1 MILLL
6 LSICIHIIVKYL
18 LLLLVLILLLH
29 LVSGGATP
37 DSHQVVLLVV
47 VALGLIVLH
56 LEQVIVLL
64 LRIAIGGVRDHRLS
78 LRGLLLLLLDHVE
91 TLTLGTRGLQGRQF
105 IHGSPHVVLDGLL
118 LGGEG
123 GVLLRE
129 FVSLRDLT
137 SHLWWVV
144 TMNNGILLKVEK
156 IVILFG
162 VNEVAII
169 LFDDRLLMITLD
181 FIWGG
186 MHLIVDESLPL
197 KEVLPPLLL
206 LDQLLRLAI
215 ALL

>member
-6 LSICIHIIVKYL
+6 LSICIHIIVKYLL

-47 VALGLIVLH
+47 VTLGLIVLH

-91 TLTLGTRGLQGRQF
+91 TLALGTRGLQGRQF

-123 GVLLRE
+123 GVQLRE
-129 FVSLRDLT
+129 LVSLRELT
-137 SHLWWVV
+137 SHLRGVV

-181 FIWGG
+181 FI
-186 MHLIVDESLPL
+186 
-197 KEVLPPLLL
+197 
-206 LDQLLRLAI
+206 
-215 ALL
+215 